1 MEWDYVNKFLRKE
14 ILFWLL
20 RFKLLLD
27 YISER
32 GYLFVEV
39 KLEDY
44 REVMFKGF
52 LVFIK
57 LF

>member
-27 YISER
+27 YILER